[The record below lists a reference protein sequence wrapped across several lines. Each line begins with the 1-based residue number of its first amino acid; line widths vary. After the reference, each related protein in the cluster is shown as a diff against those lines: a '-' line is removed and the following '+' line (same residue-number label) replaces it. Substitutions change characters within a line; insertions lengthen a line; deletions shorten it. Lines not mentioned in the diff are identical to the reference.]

1 MKSLISGHNIQLA
14 LEAIVQ
20 NKMRALLTSL
30 GILFGVASVIA
41 MLAIG
46 EGAQR
51 DILKQ
56 LQLLGANNI
65 IINTVDTQTEGDV
78 ADGFAPAAQQRFS
91 PGLTIQDA
99 QSIAALDFVDWVS
112 PETVYRTMFVRDG
125 YQRSGNLVGV
135 NNHFFE
141 TSNFELREGTL
152 FSEVQMESGAPVCII
167 GKSVES
173 RFFTKEGAIG
183 KKIKCGRVWMT
194 VVGVLEERSIAQEHI
209 QRLGIRDY
217 NMDIYTPLSCLLM
230 RFRNRALVTERNL
243 SQERGGMNVIT
254 IDNGESDEER
264 EEKLNYHQL
273 DRIIVRVS
281 DTEYMSQLA
290 DVVNRML
297 KRRHNNVTDVEVV
310 IPEELLANEKETRR
324 IFGFVLLAIASISL
338 IVGGIG
344 IMNIMLASVIERTR
358 EIGVRLS
365 LGATKKDVVGQF
377 VAEAVAISLAGGA
390 CGVALGLTI
399 SYGVQTL
406 FDITTVVTPFSII
419 LSLTVSVATGLAFG
433 IMPAKKAAMKD
444 PVECL
449 RYE

>member
-1 MKSLISGHNIQLA
+1 MKSVLSGHNVQLA

-65 IINTVDTQTEGDV
+65 IISTVDVQTEGDV
-78 ADGFAPAAQQRFS
+78 NDGLAPASKPKFS
-91 PGLTIQDA
+91 PGLTIEDA
-99 QSIAALDFVDWVS
+99 KSIQNLEYVDWVS
-112 PETVYRTMFVRDG
+112 PETVYRTTFVRDG

-141 TSNFELREGTL
+141 TSSFTLQQGSL
-152 FSEVQMESGAPVCII
+152 FSNVQLETGAPVCII

-183 KKIKCGRVWMT
+183 KKIKCGRVWLT

-217 NMDIYTPLSCLLM
+217 NMDVYTPLSCLLM

-243 SQERGGMNVIT
+243 SQERGGMNVVVL
-254 IDNGESDEER
+254 DDGQSDEDR
-264 EEKLNYHQL
+264 EEKQNYHQL
-273 DRIIVRVS
+273 DRLVVRVA

-290 DVVNRML
+290 GIVNRML
-297 KRRHNNVTDVEVV
+297 QRRHNGVTDVEVV

-390 CGVALGLTI
+390 VGVALGVSI
-399 SYGVQTL
+399 SVLVKEL
-406 FDITTVVTPFSII
+406 FEITTVVTPFSVA
-419 LSLTVSVATGLAFG
+419 LSLSVSVATGLAFG